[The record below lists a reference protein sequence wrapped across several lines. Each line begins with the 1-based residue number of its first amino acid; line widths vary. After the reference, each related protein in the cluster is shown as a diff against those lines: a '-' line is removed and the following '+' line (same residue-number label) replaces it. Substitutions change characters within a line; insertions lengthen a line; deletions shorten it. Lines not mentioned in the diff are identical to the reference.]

1 MGARVRDTR
10 PVLCSCHAS
19 GEQCHWPVQC
29 HRRQQPNR
37 AEPCFWTSRS
47 LCGEDLPNRAEP
59 CFGGMPRSAERP
71 RSRRAA
77 IGGQATRATAVS
89 IDGKRR
95 REARDSWQGAELV
108 CEMRTRRWL
117 RCLMAVG
124 GSGGGARG
132 RPDDAAVHRRRAPV
146 VSPVRG
152 LKPRFALPPARLG
165 LVRSPWP
172 PPVGG
177 FPSARTAARWVMRRA
192 ARGRSPSRAESHI

>member
-1 MGARVRDTR
+1 MPAVSNATGPCSATGDNSLIGLSLAFGPSAHSVGKTFLIGLSLALGVCRGRRKGRVAVG
-10 PVLCSCHAS
+10 P
-19 GEQCHWPVQC
+19 
-29 HRRQQPNR
+29 
-37 AEPCFWTSRS
+37 
-47 LCGEDLPNRAEP
+47 
-59 CFGGMPRSAERP
+59 
-71 RSRRAA
+71 
-77 IGGQATRATAVS
+77 ATRATAVS

-177 FPSARTAARWVMRRA
+177 VPSARTAARWVMRRA
-192 ARGRSPSRAESHI
+192 ARRAQRPVGAESPHII